1 MQDHNLLG
9 ILPNPQKDH
18 IVIILAKN
26 SYAPVANL
34 WKAYICPVFAAFFA
48 VKIIIIVKIGKIG
61 KILGILDLK
70 YLKIDRKLQYYVH
83 FD

>member
-26 SYAPVANL
+26 SYAPVAKL
-34 WKAYICPVFAAFFA
+34 WKAYFCPVFA
-48 VKIIIIVKIGKIG
+48 VKISQNLIIIVKIGKI
-61 KILGILDLK
+61 LGILELK
-70 YLKIDRKLQYYVH
+70 YLKIDRKWQYCA
-83 FD
+83 F